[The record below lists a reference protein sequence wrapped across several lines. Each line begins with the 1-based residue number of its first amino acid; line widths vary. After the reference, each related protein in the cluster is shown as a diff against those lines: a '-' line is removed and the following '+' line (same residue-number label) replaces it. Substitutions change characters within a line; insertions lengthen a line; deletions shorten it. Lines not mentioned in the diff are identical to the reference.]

1 MSDPRKRKGSVLQTV
16 KTVLWGFLGVR
27 RNSDFQKDVARINP
41 MHLLVVGVALGFLFV
56 GGLMLLV
63 HWIVP

>member
-1 MSDPRKRKGSVLQTV
+1 MSDPRKRKGSVIQTV

>member
-1 MSDPRKRKGSVLQTV
+1 MSDPRKRKGSVLHTV

>member
-1 MSDPRKRKGSVLQTV
+1 MSDPRNRKGSVLQTV